1 MPEHWCDAS
10 AIFWSMSG
18 QAPQATAAS
27 STLVINDSNNSQTHR
42 PAETMPTRHKFSWA
56 EEAEEVIDSPG
67 RGQNK
72 RPGKSRQ
79 QRISAESSD
88 CDVMQTEPGSSK
100 SRGNRRGNRR
110 NKQRTQKDG
119 KKNEPAAALVD
130 QCAALSSTSDDQVP
144 LSRSAASEVNLL
156 LLGMG
161 V

>member
-79 QRISAESSD
+79 QRSSAESSD

-100 SRGNRRGNRR
+100 SHRRRGNRR

-119 KKNEPAAALVD
+119 EKNEPAAALVD
-130 QCAALSSTSDDQVP
+130 QCAALSSTSDYQVP

>member
-72 RPGKSRQ
+72 KPGKSRQ
-79 QRISAESSD
+79 QRSSAESSD

-100 SRGNRRGNRR
+100 SHRRRGNRR

-119 KKNEPAAALVD
+119 EKNEPAAALVD

>member
-42 PAETMPTRHKFSWA
+42 PEETMPTRHKFSWA

-79 QRISAESSD
+79 QRSSAESSD

-100 SRGNRRGNRR
+100 SHRRRGNRR

-119 KKNEPAAALVD
+119 EKNEPAAALVD